1 MTLTVDSNQKK
12 LYTLLQRLLVK
23 LLLSPDS
30 PEQYGTEI
38 GSQLSFSFPQAVSL
52 FSGSGVKPLLSQKT
66 HRRNSMPTAD
76 CLRKRKEQF
85 RNKLS
90 LTSISLLHFSNFP
103 LIKDTL
109 FIPISQIGKKGA
121 EQKKKGLWGL
131 ASLTI
136 KRKMRK
142 FFGGA
147 GNPTRL
153 QKHLTQ
159 RSLYHA

>member
-1 MTLTVDSNQKK
+1 MISTVDSNQKK
-12 LYTLLQRLLVK
+12 LYTLLQRLLIK

-66 HRRNSMPTAD
+66 HRRSSMPTAD
-76 CLRKRKEQF
+76 CLRKKEQPSKKSPYF
-85 RNKLS
+85 NS
-90 LTSISLLHFSNFP
+90 NSLLHSP
-103 LIKDTL
+103 DSSLAKSIL
-109 FIPISQIGKKGA
+109 SISISQIEKKEA
-121 EQKKKGLWGL
+121 TQKKKEDRGL

-136 KRKMRK
+136 KEKMRE

-147 GNPTRL
+147 GNPTGL
-153 QKHLTQ
+153 QEHLTQ